1 MSYASKRKK
10 SNPGSFF
17 ADHEGSVHEVEMDM
31 ESSIEENEGG
41 DYALEFQ
48 TNIEP
53 NQTIIEDILA
63 EKNTIVY
70 NSKFE

>member
-1 MSYASKRKK
+1 
-10 SNPGSFF
+10 
-17 ADHEGSVHEVEMDM
+17 MDM

-63 EKNTIVY
+63 EKSTIVY